1 MQRKTIIIKV
11 RKNYED
17 NVNDELRWFGSS
29 LGLFSLRDKNS
40 SCFRV
45 FITLLKKAKRN
56 ETLSSDD
63 IANRLQLTRGT
74 VVHHLNTLMN
84 AGLIVRQDKG
94 YILREH
100 NLQRVVDDI
109 RQDVERTLSDL
120 QSVAKELDE
129 QLSL

>member
-11 RKNYED
+11 RKNYQD

-29 LGLFSLRDKNS
+29 LGLFGLRDKNS

-45 FITLLKKAKRN
+45 FITLLRKAKRN
-56 ETLSSDD
+56 EVLSSDD
-63 IANRLQLTRGT
+63 IAERLHLTRGT
-74 VVHHLNTLMN
+74 VVHHLNKLMN

-109 RQDVERTLSDL
+109 RSDVEATLEDL
-120 QSVAKELDE
+120 QNVAKELDE